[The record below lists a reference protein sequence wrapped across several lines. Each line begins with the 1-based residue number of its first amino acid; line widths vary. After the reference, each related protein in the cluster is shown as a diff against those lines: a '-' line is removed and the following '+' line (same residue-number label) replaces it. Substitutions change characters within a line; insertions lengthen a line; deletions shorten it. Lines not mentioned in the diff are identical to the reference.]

1 MATPETYTN
10 GVNARLLKAG
20 ARLKSAVC
28 DTQIMVLRIPPE
40 PLDLRCGGHPML
52 LMADPEPGGAAM
64 DPTFEGPT
72 LTGKRYT
79 NDGETME
86 FLCTKG
92 GAGALSVNGAAL
104 VVKQAKQL
112 PSSD

>member
-1 MATPETYTN
+1 
-10 GVNARLLKAG
+10 
-20 ARLKSAVC
+20 VC
-28 DTQIMVLRIPPE
+28 DTQIMVLRVPPE

-52 LMADPEPGGAAM
+52 PMMELVPDGTAM
-64 DPTFEGPT
+64 DPALAGPT

-104 VVKQAKQL
+104 IVKQAKQL

>member
-1 MATPETYTN
+1 
-10 GVNARLLKAG
+10 VNASLLKAG

-28 DTQIMVLRIPPE
+28 DTQIMVLRIPPA
-40 PLDLRCGGHPML
+40 PLDLRCGGQPMRP
-52 LMADPEPGGAAM
+52 MNDAISTDVVM
-64 DPTFEGPT
+64 DPSFAGPT

-79 NDGETME
+79 DGDETME

-92 GAGALSVNGAAL
+92 GAGALSVNGTAL
-104 VVKQAKQL
+104 AVKQAKQL

>member
-1 MATPETYTN
+1 MKPGGE
-10 GVNARLLKAG
+10 GVNARLFKAG

-28 DTQIMVLRIPPE
+28 DTQIMVLRVPPE
-40 PLDLRCGGHPML
+40 ALDLRCGGHPML
-52 LMADPEPGGAAM
+52 PMTDMVPDGAAM
-64 DPTFEGPT
+64 DATLAGPT

-79 NDGETME
+79 DDGETME

-104 VVKQAKQL
+104 AMKQAKQL